1 MIAALLHAG
10 FFAANLES
18 VAATASLCI
27 LAGMVCMVVFNT
39 LTAPRAGGQKSPTVF
54 PKVSLLVPARNE
66 AHNVPILAA
75 HFEKL
80 EYPNLEIILLDD
92 ASDDGTGAALGDLVN
107 LPALRGRA
115 RSLRGAEL
123 PTGWLGKNW
132 ACHQL
137 AQTSSGD
144 VLIFCDADARPGPQA
159 VTRTV
164 ALLEHYGVG
173 CATLMPRQVL
183 GSWAERAVIPV
194 LLHIS
199 LFCFLPIALVPRL
212 RWKRLGV
219 GNGQWLSF
227 RRSAYAA
234 VGGHAG
240 VRDKVVED
248 IALAQRAQTHGN
260 GLVVG
265 LATDTL
271 AVRMYRNFREVWD
284 GFGKNVFVLTG
295 GTLWQTPFF
304 GLFFALI
311 HILPWL
317 LFLLHPQL
325 WGLPLALLLVCRVLT
340 ARALGE
346 PLGAIA
352 GQVAGSILVPLIVAR
367 SLFDFRFHRL
377 QWKGRILNAGPPPVQ
392 SLAQNRA
399 SKESL

>member
-265 LATDTL
+265 LATDTGGGSSFSML
-271 AVRMYRNFREVWD
+271 RTMAAAYEVAQLR
-284 GFGKNVFVLTG
+284 G
-295 GTLWQTPFF
+295 Q
-304 GLFFALI
+304 A
-311 HILPWL
+311 
-317 LFLLHPQL
+317 LHPAQL
-325 WGLPLALLLVCRVLT
+325 WWLAT
-340 ARALGE
+340 QGSARALRAEHQIGNIAVGQE
-346 PLGAIA
+346 ADLVVVNLASTPAIEQATRRAEDIWQALFPTIMLGDDRAIQA
-352 GQVAGSILVPLIVAR
+352 VWALGRLVL
-367 SLFDFRFHRL
+367 
-377 QWKGRILNAGPPPVQ
+377 
-392 SLAQNRA
+392 
-399 SKESL
+399 